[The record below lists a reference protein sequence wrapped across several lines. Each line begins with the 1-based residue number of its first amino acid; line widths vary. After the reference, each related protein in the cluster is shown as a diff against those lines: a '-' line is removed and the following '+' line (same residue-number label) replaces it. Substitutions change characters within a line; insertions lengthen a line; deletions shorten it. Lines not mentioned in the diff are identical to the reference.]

1 MTVQI
6 TGQSAT
12 GSVGEPSTISK
23 ANITPTGVEGTGLEV
38 LIWSLI
44 DDTQTKNYANIN
56 TDQSSSFA
64 ENNETQT
71 PNWEEVAQIMATYVN
86 DLRLKEIATGDESGT
101 WEQVQTQIRVNSKHL

>member
-12 GSVGEPSTISK
+12 GSVGSPTVISK
-23 ANITPTGVEGTGLEV
+23 ANVIPTGVEAVGSVGSV
-38 LIWSLI
+38 LVWQLI

-64 ENNETQT
+64 EINETQT
-71 PNWEEVAQIMATYVN
+71 PDWEEVA
-86 DLRLKEIATGDESGT
+86 
-101 WEQVQTQIRVNSKHL
+101 

>member
-1 MTVQI
+1 MQI

-12 GSVGEPSTISK
+12 GSVGEPLTISK
-23 ANITPTGVEGTGLEV
+23 ANVSPTGVEGTGSVGSV

-71 PNWEEVAQIMATYVN
+71 PNWEEVA
-86 DLRLKEIATGDESGT
+86 
-101 WEQVQTQIRVNSKHL
+101 

>member
-6 TGQSAT
+6 TGESAT
-12 GSVGEPSTISK
+12 GSVGSPSVISK
-23 ANITPTGVEGTGLEV
+23 ANVIPTGVEGVGSVGTI

-64 ENNETQT
+64 ENSETQT
-71 PNWEEVAQIMATYVN
+71 PNWEEVA
-86 DLRLKEIATGDESGT
+86 
-101 WEQVQTQIRVNSKHL
+101 

>member
-12 GSVGEPSTISK
+12 GSVGSPSIISK
-23 ANITPTGVEGTGLEV
+23 ANVVPTGVEAVGSVGTILV
-38 LIWSLI
+38 WSLI

-71 PNWEEVAQIMATYVN
+71 PNWEEVA
-86 DLRLKEIATGDESGT
+86 
-101 WEQVQTQIRVNSKHL
+101 